1 MTIVFL
7 SVDQITNGA
16 LLLLLLFF
24 LWRCWQWLLWQMPH
38 KRCGLPVFSAIL
50 ISTNFSLFSLAL
62 LFASLHPPLPSFF
75 NHSLM
80 FQTRMASSSN
90 SGLPWGSLAVLS
102 SARSAQQCSLL
113 GTVLCVAAKGTSL
126 PWQWGICAA
135 AEAAGLPWL
144 VKAHRRGFSPLHP
157 SVKLTYVCLP
167 SSTYTG
173 RWANGCECHVFHK
186 LPSLLSLC
194 LS

>member
-1 MTIVFL
+1 M
-7 SVDQITNGA
+7 S
-16 LLLLLLFF
+16 
-24 LWRCWQWLLWQMPH
+24 H
-38 KRCGLPVFSAIL
+38 KRCSLPVFSAIL
-50 ISTNFSLFSLAL
+50 ISTNFSLFSLPL
-62 LFASLHPPLPSFF
+62 LFASFHPPLPSFF
-75 NHSLM
+75 NHDLIS
-80 FQTRMASSSN
+80 QTWMAYSN
-90 SGLPWGSLAVLS
+90 SGLPWGSVAMLS
-102 SARSAQQCSLL
+102 SARRAQQCSLL
-113 GTVLCVAAKGTSL
+113 GTVLRIAAKGTSL

-157 SVKLTYVCLP
+157 SVKLAYVCLP

-173 RWANGCECHVFHK
+173 RWANGCECHIFCK